1 MNRFRR
7 AIVWLITAPFRLIFW
22 LISLPFRFLGWLLRP
37 IADKFKQNS
46 IYRFLNEVP
55 EDRPTLDVLADAVQD
70 PMQILGELEE
80 IRKHL
85 LRSVAF
91 LVVTTTISF
100 FFVKDLI
107 AFMAGPIGGMDNLNA
122 LNLTDPIGVFMTVA
136 FTAGVALAIPYIAF
150 EAWLFIAPGLMPRAR
165 KLGLIGI
172 PMALIF
178 FISGVAF
185 TYWVMLAPAVDFLL
199 NILPVK
205 QFTSITS
212 YMTIVAS
219 LMFWV
224 GISFEFPLV
233 IWVISAMGLIKPGLL
248 LEHWRIAIIV
258 IAVFAA
264 AITPTTDPV
273 NMGLVMAPMI
283 VLYFLSILFSYMAQP
298 KKNAEEK

>member
-1 MNRFRR
+1 MNLLRR
-7 AIVWLITAPFRLIFW
+7 ILAAPFRLIFW
-22 LISLPFRFLGWLLRP
+22 LISLPFRFLGWLLHP
-37 IADKFKQNS
+37 VAEKFKQNS
-46 IYRFLNEVP
+46 IYRFMNEVP
-55 EDRPTLDVLADAVQD
+55 DDRPTLDVLSDAVQN
-70 PMQILGELEE
+70 PMQIMGELEE

-85 LRSVAF
+85 LRAAAF
-91 LVVTTTISF
+91 LVVTTLISF

-107 AFMAGPIGGMDNLNA
+107 TFMAAPIGGMDNLNA

-136 FTAGVALAIPYIAF
+136 FTAGIALAIPYIAF

-172 PMALIF
+172 PMALVF
-178 FISGVAF
+178 FLSGVAF
-185 TYWVMLAPAVDFLL
+185 TYYIMLAPTVDFLL

-212 YMTIVAS
+212 YITIVSS

-224 GISFEFPLV
+224 GVSFEFPLV
-233 IWVISAMGLIKPGLL
+233 IWVISAMGLIRPGIL

-298 KKNAEEK
+298 KKTVQK